1 MDLARRALTFKWPKF
16 CASKVDNK
24 HQAGNL
30 KSSVMP
36 DFSNIVDPVLFKGGD
51 AAGYAVET
59 LSNGGLGTRHLL
71 TGKILPHVL
80 AKDPA
85 KILTEGLRVPNS
97 PSPLMQVGQ
106 AGAGALQTGLQVAN
120 LGVGLLNLGVSAW
133 TAWKVHKID
142 KKIDDMGGT
151 LVEMGRKLDSVAVL
165 LDASRVHLEG
175 LIRGNTQMLGFLIEH
190 QQHLGNGIELLRHEL
205 AQGVSTILNTLK
217 NEAAKK
223 EAQEL
228 EEQMRK
234 LFRYYETCSQ
244 ELRNGGQ
251 PGRKDLR
258 RIVDLANE
266 LIAWL
271 DTRLAAMEPGRADRL
286 PLFVARAFALR
297 LEIDARELLDE
308 SASIRDSEFAKLR
321 VAIRE
326 ELNSLTHNAPLMTL
340 ASERRAIIGEYVF
353 LHRSLRGNATMVEFE
368 DGRTLA
374 MVPQNYLS
382 WDDGLEDVR
391 CLASA
396 PSSQSTKR
404 IPEVFELETL
414 DEHQSWRR
422 LKELPSGVQDDEIKT
437 RELTALLGM
446 SAEVACSERDLRK
459 LLCKAPNSREAALSR
474 IYAEVNE

>member
-1 MDLARRALTFKWPKF
+1 M
-16 CASKVDNK
+16 V
-24 HQAGNL
+24 
-30 KSSVMP
+30 

-85 KILTEGLRVPNS
+85 KILTEGLLVPNS
-97 PSPLMQVGQ
+97 SSPLMQIGQ

-133 TAWKVHKID
+133 TAWKIHKID
-142 KKIDDMGGT
+142 KKIDGLDEKLGG
-151 LVEMGRKLDSVAVL
+151 MDRKLDSVALL
-165 LDASRVHLEG
+165 LDASTVHLDG
-175 LIRGNTQMLGFLIEH
+175 LIRGNTEMLGVLIEH
-190 QQHLGNGIELLRHEL
+190 QQHLGQGIELLRREL
-205 AQGVSTILNTLK
+205 AEGVQTILNTLT
-217 NEAAKK
+217 NEAAKR
-223 EAQEL
+223 EAHDL
-228 EEQMRK
+228 EQQMRAI
-234 LFRYYETCSQ
+234 FQYYETCSQ

-251 PGRKDLR
+251 ASRADLR
-258 RIVDLANE
+258 KIVDLANN

-271 DTRLAAMEPGRADRL
+271 DTRLAAMELGRAERL

-297 LEIDARELLDE
+297 MEIDARELLDE
-308 SASIRDSEFAKLR
+308 SASIRNSAFAKLR
-321 VAIRE
+321 AVIRQ
-326 ELNSLTHNAPLMTL
+326 ELHALTYNAPLMTL
-340 ASERRAIIGEYVF
+340 ASERSAIIGEYVF
-353 LHRSLRGNATMVEFE
+353 LHRSLRGNTTMVEFE

-391 CLASA
+391 YLASA

-404 IPEVFELETL
+404 IPEFFELETL
-414 DEHQSWRR
+414 DEHQAWRR
-422 LKELPSGVQDDEIKT
+422 LRELPSGVQDDEIKT